1 VRYRTDT
8 CTIEAPTV
16 PKQIDRGTA
25 CPLGR
30 GPEVLCGVRLII
42 IINYISQLYIIN
54 AREDA
59 KPPPKLSNHRQNEK
73 QHRNRVLRIRLP
85 LFAMSQPGRTEGA
98 SRGDGESQNHGTDR
112 GLA

>member
-42 IINYISQLYIIN
+42 IYDLETVAIKRLFFSYIPIK
-54 AREDA
+54 R
-59 KPPPKLSNHRQNEK
+59 KK
-73 QHRNRVLRIRLP
+73 
-85 LFAMSQPGRTEGA
+85 G
-98 SRGDGESQNHGTDR
+98 
-112 GLA
+112 GLITYNITYLLNI

>member
-1 VRYRTDT
+1 MFPKFTYFKNEITLIIIIFSGCTDT

-42 IINYISQLYIIN
+42 IIIIF
-54 AREDA
+54 
-59 KPPPKLSNHRQNEK
+59 SG
-73 QHRNRVLRIRLP
+73 
-85 LFAMSQPGRTEGA
+85 FY
-98 SRGDGESQNHGTDR
+98 
-112 GLA
+112 